1 MKWRRD
7 GTYCIPDIVHA
18 LPMCEMSIVY
28 AMAELGVQQPPGMEL
43 LVVVFVDIVA
53 TVAPFKR
60 EVKGGNCAGLR
71 CCIRTKRGGSI
82 RNSACVALAHSVS
95 LSVVTEVLEVYSKL
109 RVGLSLP
116 VGKWDTRVRVRE
128 THQPLNE
135 HSDETRTQL
144 FVFGAPQSR
153 MRGRARRLKCACNLD
168 ARLHCNNPCE

>member
-1 MKWRRD
+1 MKRRRD

-43 LVVVFVDIVA
+43 LVVVFVDIVTTA
-53 TVAPFKR
+53 EPFKR
-60 EVKGGNCAGLR
+60 EVEGGNCARLR

-95 LSVVTEVLEVYSKL
+95 LLVVTEVLEVYSKL
-109 RVGLSLP
+109 RVGLSL
-116 VGKWDTRVRVRE
+116 GKWDTRVRVRE

-135 HSDETRTQL
+135 HSDETRAQL
-144 FVFGAPQSR
+144 FVFGAPRSR
-153 MRGRARRLKCACNLD
+153 MRGRARRLECARNLN